1 MLKKTL
7 IGLCL
12 FAAWSG
18 SAAQTEE
25 NPQVTD
31 SLLTQEPTDSAR
43 LVETLAELEA
53 AQVREKEL
61 RMEMEELRMATIIS
75 DSLAKVAQK
84 RRVDS
89 LRMITKG
96 VPVIVEDDTL
106 FIIYARQGGLLPQ
119 ARAKNAEKAI
129 LELGKTLGL
138 KPDSLYIESTDIRTD
153 LMFGD
158 KLITS
163 FTDQDGLWANCSRD
177 ELAALHRPVVV
188 EKLKALQR
196 EYGLMRILTRI
207 LYLIILFAV
216 QGGLIWGTLRLYRR
230 LKQRIERLLD
240 TKLKPITFHDYE
252 FLDTRKQVT
261 VLMFGAS
268 LLRYLVIA
276 IQLFISIPILFS
288 IFPQTKGLAYKIFSY
303 IWNPVREIAGDV
315 VAYTPKLF
323 TIIVIWLAVRYLV
336 KGVKYLAGEIEAEK
350 LKLSGFYPDWAQ
362 PSFQIIRF
370 LLYAFMIAMIYPY
383 LPNSDSGIFQGVSV
397 FVGLIV
403 SLGSSN
409 VIGNIIAGMVITYMR
424 PFKIGDRI
432 KLNDTVGNVI
442 EKTPFVTRIRT
453 PKNEI
458 VTIPNSFV
466 MSSHTINYSSSAR
479 NYGLILH
486 TEVEYGYDVP
496 WELAH
501 ACLMEAAKRTDEVLQ
516 DPPPFVLQTALA
528 ELSPVYQ
535 INVYIKD
542 ANKIPRIFSDL
553 HRNIQ
558 DTASESGIEIATVRL
573 ISTRSEPTP
582 AVPRRPWP
590 FNPPWK
596 A

>member
-18 SAAQTEE
+18 VMAQTE
-25 NPQVTD
+25 D
-31 SLLTQEPTDSAR
+31 SLQVVDTLLVEEPTDSAR
-43 LVETLAELEA
+43 LAETLVELEA
-53 AQVREKEL
+53 AQVREREL

-75 DSLAKVAQK
+75 DSLAKVEQK
-84 RRVDS
+84 KRVDS

-96 VPVIVEDDTL
+96 SPVIVEGDTL
-106 FIIYARQGGLLPQ
+106 FVIYARQGGLLPE
-119 ARAKNAEKAI
+119 ARARNVEQAV

-138 KPDSLYIESTDIRTD
+138 KPDSLYVESTDIRTD
-153 LMFGD
+153 LMFGGQVVA
-158 KLITS
+158 S

-177 ELAALHRPVVV
+177 ELAAAQRPVLV

-207 LYLIILFAV
+207 LWLILLFVV
-216 QGGLIWGTLRLYRR
+216 QGGLIWGTLLLYRR
-230 LKQRIERLLD
+230 LKQRIERLLG

-268 LLRYLVIA
+268 LLRYIIIA

-303 IWNPVREIAGDV
+303 VWNPVREIAGDI

-323 TIIVIWLAVRYLV
+323 TIIVIWLSIRYLV
-336 KGVKYLAGEIEAEK
+336 KGVKYLAGEIESEK
-350 LKLSGFYPDWAQ
+350 LKISGFYPDWAQ
-362 PSFQIIRF
+362 PSFQIVRF

-501 ACLMEAAKRTDEVLQ
+501 ACLMEAARRTDEVLQ

-573 ISTRSEPTP
+573 ISTRSEQNP